1 MKRPAVLRDPTALDG
16 SVGGLQTQ
24 CACDW
29 YEFLADEAYFNDD
42 VINHDRFKTYAE
54 RLKRSPYGY
63 LYSKELEALIAQY
76 VKD

>member
-1 MKRPAVLRDPTALDG
+1 MRIPEIRRYEG
-16 SVGGLQTQ
+16 SLEAT
-24 CACDW
+24 CAIDW

-42 VINHDRFKTYAE
+42 VINYDRFKAYSE

-63 LYSKELEALIAQY
+63 LYSNELEALIAQY

>member
-1 MKRPAVLRDPTALDG
+1 MRIPEIRRYEG
-16 SVGGLQTQ
+16 SLEAT
-24 CACDW
+24 CAIDW

-42 VINHDRFKTYAE
+42 VINYDRFKAHSE

-63 LYSKELEALIAQY
+63 LYSNELEALIAQY